1 MDFSS
6 FIRFLTDFS
15 VFPDVVTKS
24 DAYRIFM
31 NLAFSQETVPG
42 GHGNESMAF
51 KVTQHFGQDSSKLLS
66 SIQGGGGSV
75 FGATKRPS
83 LAPPTHLLHV
93 LDIHLFVE
101 SLAFCAMH
109 LDTRNTF
116 LILDPQTQASF
127 EKLLMLIEKMSVSE
141 GLRRMKRG
149 GEGGEYIKSM
159 GKVEKVDIMAPF
171 RGRYKWY
178 FEARDKQAQV
188 NR

>member
-1 MDFSS
+1 MDFPS

-31 NLAFSQETVPG
+31 NLALTHETVPG

-51 KVTQHFGQDSSKLLS
+51 KVSQHVGQDSSKLLGS
-66 SIQGGGGSV
+66 TLGSV

-83 LAPPTHLLHV
+83 LAPPTATHLLHV

-101 SLAFCAMH
+101 SLAYCAHH
-109 LDTRNTF
+109 LDTR
-116 LILDPQTQASF
+116 LILDQQTQSSF
-127 EKLLMLIEKMSVSE
+127 EKHLMLIEKMSVSE
-141 GLRRMKRG
+141 GLRRMKRA

-159 GKVEKVDIMAPF
+159 GKVEKVDIMALF
-171 RGRYKWY
+171 RGRYRWY
-178 FEARDKQAQV
+178 FEARDQQA
-188 NR
+188 

>member
-1 MDFSS
+1 MDFPS

-31 NLAFSQETVPG
+31 NLALTHETVPG

-51 KVTQHFGQDSSKLLS
+51 KVSQHVGQDSSKLLGS
-66 SIQGGGGSV
+66 TLGSV

-83 LAPPTHLLHV
+83 LAPPTATHLLHV

-101 SLAFCAMH
+101 SLAFCALH

-116 LILDPQTQASF
+116 LILDPQTQSSF

-141 GLRRMKRG
+141 GLRRMKRA

-171 RGRYKWY
+171 RGRYRWY
-178 FEARDKQAQV
+178 FEARDQQAQV